1 MFKPGGFPGEFA
13 NLSLNDYR
21 TRLTVKDKRPVNLDL
36 TAFKWPLPALTS
48 ITHRITGVVLFF
60 GTAVLLYLMQLSLES
75 EAGFQQVTEYLA
87 MPLVK
92 FVVWAIVAGLLYHL
106 IAGVK
111 HLIMDFGI
119 GETLQGGKTGAVLT
133 IVISAIAIVISG
145 VWIW

>member
-1 MFKPGGFPGEFA
+1 M
-13 NLSLNDYR
+13 
-21 TRLTVKDKRPVNLDL
+21 KDKRPVNLDL

-48 ITHRITGVVLFF
+48 ITHRISGVLLFF
-60 GTAVLLYLMQLSLES
+60 GTAVLLYLLQLSLQS
-75 EAGFQQVTEYLA
+75 EAGFQQAADYLA

-92 FVVWAIVAGLLYHL
+92 LVVWVIVAGLMYHL

-119 GETLQGGKTGAVLT
+119 GETLQGGKTGAVIT
-133 IVISAIAIVISG
+133 ILISAVAIVIAG

>member
-1 MFKPGGFPGEFA
+1 M
-13 NLSLNDYR
+13 
-21 TRLTVKDKRPVNLDL
+21 KDKRPVNLDL

-48 ITHRITGVVLFF
+48 ITHRITGVFLFF
-60 GTAVLLYLMQLSLES
+60 GTAVLLYLLQLSLES
-75 EAGFQQVTEYLA
+75 ESGFQQVTDYLT

-92 FVVWAIVAGLLYHL
+92 FVVWVIVAGLLYHL

-119 GETLQGGKTGAVLT
+119 GETLEGGKTGAILT

>member
-1 MFKPGGFPGEFA
+1 M
-13 NLSLNDYR
+13 
-21 TRLTVKDKRPVNLDL
+21 KDKRPVNLNL
-36 TAFKWPLPALTS
+36 IAFKWPLPALTS

-60 GTAVLLYLMQLSLES
+60 GTAVLLYLLQISLES
-75 EAGFQQVTEYLA
+75 EAGFQQAADYLA

-92 FVVWAIVAGLLYHL
+92 FIVWAIVAGLLYHL

-133 IVISAIAIVISG
+133 IAISLVAIVLAG